1 MNNSLFK
8 NRKRPPAP
16 NLNSHPPKQGRMES
30 DDISGSEYDDCA
42 NSEND
47 TDEDGVDNGSYG
59 GGDDTNIIDYS
70 EEDVFDLPFETKGSD
85 WKSLYVGQPLYWNYQ
100 IHKFYLSFKR
110 KEPNTL
116 VKWDMMLTR
125 QPFRKVF
132 AKFEDRRA
140 ITSYLQSK
148 IKDVRKMANY
158 GRSQWA
164 PEEVFKK
171 LKADAIKLYGARYI
185 H

>member
-1 MNNSLFK
+1 
-8 NRKRPPAP
+8 
-16 NLNSHPPKQGRMES
+16 MES

-47 TDEDGVDNGSYG
+47 TDEDTVNGVENGSYG

-110 KEPNTL
+110 KEPNQL